1 MGAAADFE
9 TLLHAALGFA
19 LMLEEEDQDGGV
31 VTRKSTVKE
40 LEQLLAMDGICLQ
53 AWIQVMPA

>member
-1 MGAAADFE
+1 
-9 TLLHAALGFA
+9 
-19 LMLEEEDQDGGV
+19 MLEEEDQDGGV

-40 LEQLLAMDGICLQ
+40 LEQLLATDGTFLQ